1 MSPAPTSQQK
11 SQKNYRLTNRCIGMM
26 QQLATARGIT
36 ESALI
41 EIVMREEYERRGFK
55 PERSD

>member
-1 MSPAPTSQQK
+1 
-11 SQKNYRLTNRCIGMM
+11 MM

>member
-1 MSPAPTSQQK
+1 
-11 SQKNYRLTNRCIGMM
+11 MM
-26 QQLATARGIT
+26 QQLANARGIT

-55 PERSD
+55 PDGRDGLD